1 MAEAS
6 GGKGPMWFILGGLVV
21 AVGVLAYF
29 LWAEETEDPGVSISI
44 TEEGVE
50 VEGEGGDS
58 N

>member
-1 MAEAS
+1 MAERS
-6 GGKGPMWFILGGLVV
+6 EGKGPMWFILGGLVV

-29 LWAEETEDPGVSISI
+29 LWAEETEDPGVSISV

-50 VEGEGGDS
+50 VEGEGG

>member
-50 VEGEGGDS
+50 VEGEGG

>member
-6 GGKGPMWFILGGLVV
+6 GGRGAMWFILGALVV

-29 LWAEETEDPGVSISI
+29 LWHEKNQDPGISISV

-50 VEGEGGDS
+50 IEGEGG